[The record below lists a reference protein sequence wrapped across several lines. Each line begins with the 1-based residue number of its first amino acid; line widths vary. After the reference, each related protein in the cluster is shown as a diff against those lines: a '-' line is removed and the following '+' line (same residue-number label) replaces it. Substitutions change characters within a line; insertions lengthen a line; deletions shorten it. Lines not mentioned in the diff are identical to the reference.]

1 MISYRIYVVFFA
13 SMGRRFAPILVLGL
27 CLSACS
33 QWADYSKSDAGAL
46 LAEVGP
52 KKLYMD
58 DITSMMADTMSKN
71 DSINFI
77 LGMSQSWVKDQ
88 LIIQEA
94 EDNMPD
100 DLNID
105 ALVDEYRSSLLL
117 YHYESQLVDKGLDT
131 TVTKEQKRDHYEKN
145 SEQYILPEA
154 IVKYAIA
161 KFPKTPSNNARI
173 WNAWTDNDWPEVQRY
188 AAGKATLIKRV
199 DEWRPINDLLAF
211 LPPNS
216 LSKSDQKKGFDT
228 KFEKDGNYYY
238 VKIMDYAN
246 EGSNPPFEY
255 VEGKITKVILNN
267 RKKILLQTK
276 KQQLFDQNIGS
287 RSVKIHFAPT
297 TE

>member
-1 MISYRIYVVFFA
+1 
-13 SMGRRFAPILVLGL
+13 
-27 CLSACS
+27 
-33 QWADYSKSDAGAL
+33 
-46 LAEVGP
+46 
-52 KKLYMD
+52 MD

-131 TVTKEQKRDHYEKN
+131 TVTKEQKKDHYEKN
-145 SEQYILPEA
+145 LEQYILPEA

-173 WNAWTDNDWPEVQRY
+173 WNAWTENDWPEVQRY

-216 LSKSDQKKGFDT
+216 ISKSEQKKGFDS

-238 VKIMDYAN
+238 LKIMDYAS

-287 RSVKIHFAPT
+287 RSVKIHFTPT
-297 TE
+297 SE